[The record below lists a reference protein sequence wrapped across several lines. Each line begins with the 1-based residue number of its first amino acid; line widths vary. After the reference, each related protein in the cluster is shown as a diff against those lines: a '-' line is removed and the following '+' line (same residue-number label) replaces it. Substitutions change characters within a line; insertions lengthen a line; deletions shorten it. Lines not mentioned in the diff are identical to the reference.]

1 MFKRKKNDS
10 NDKEI
15 IRCYVEFSEK
25 NPVTI
30 EDIEIFSHQLSCKKA
45 RTELK
50 RTILTQYCNTNTG
63 RQMYPEFKFQI
74 DGRDVNGSLEHFI
87 TSVKDHGVRPQEC
100 SGKICRSI
108 PFLGTNNCITEV
120 CDEETRK
127 KCSFYQHWLEKK

>member
-1 MFKRKKNDS
+1 MFKRKKNDN
-10 NDKEI
+10 NDKGVI
-15 IRCYVEFSEK
+15 MSYVEFSEK

-30 EDIEIFSHQLSCKKA
+30 EDIENFSQQLSCKKA

-50 RTILTQYCNTNTG
+50 RTILTQYCNISTG

-87 TSVKDHGVRPQEC
+87 SSVKDHGVRPQEC
-100 SGKICRSI
+100 SRKTCKGI
-108 PFLGTNNCITEV
+108 PFLATNNQIEGE

-127 KCSFYQHWLEKK
+127 KCSFYQHWLGKK